1 MLIFLYILHQLYI
14 YVNTWPPRKVN
25 SITKVSLSC
34 RNHQK
39 MMQRELPQP
48 SWPFYSVI
56 DSTFEQAE
64 DHGLNME
71 FSPVDDYDLSS
82 LFTTTED
89 SSELCPIPCSS
100 AMFLGD
106 FLPYPSFDDSQ
117 QQVMLAMKDF

>member
-1 MLIFLYILHQLYI
+1 
-14 YVNTWPPRKVN
+14 
-25 SITKVSLSC
+25 
-34 RNHQK
+34 

-56 DSTFEQAE
+56 DSTFEQAQ

-89 SSELCPIPCSS
+89 SSELCPILCSS

-106 FLPYPSFDDSQ
+106 FLPYPPFDDSQ
-117 QQVMLAMKDF
+117 QQVMLLC